1 MRTLSELEIDKLH
14 AGICPKCGERPAAY
28 HVAEVQFAA
37 ALIELNCCGFNLAL
51 AHPQI
56 FGWPQSKAQLSMA
69 RANDDEPKLIG
80 EGASVEARAQAAAVA
95 QKKHR

>member
-28 HVAEVQFAA
+28 FVAETQFAA
-37 ALIELNCCGFNLAL
+37 ALIELNCCGFRLAL

-56 FGWPQSKAQLSMA
+56 FGWPQSKARLELA

-80 EGASVEARAQAAAVA
+80 ESSSIEARAQAAAQA
-95 QKKHR
+95 QAKRR